1 MNETNPLQSQGLSDY
16 ISRYSNLFKVHR
28 SENKEKALQYLEG
41 LFHDGKHNIERMN
54 ERIESSDYQQLHH
67 FISDSPWSHEKVL
80 KEVSKDISELFEKR
94 SASTGLIL
102 DESGHRKGGKKSVGV
117 SRQYLGSIGKV
128 DNGQV
133 AVFAS
138 LSQADDVGMI
148 DTRLYLPKSWTEDK
162 ARCDQAGIPE
172 KDQEYKTKPEL
183 ALDMI
188 NSHQGRVKYDW
199 VGGDSIYGNSIKLRK
214 GLQQLKQLYVMD
226 TSESLLVYLKNPNP
240 YIPKS
245 NPGKGRK
252 KSSYV
257 SDEQPIK
264 VKDLKNSLSTTQWK
278 TYRVRKGTKGSL
290 IRKVVVI
297 EVYIW
302 SAKRVTTKDAEHLQL
317 IISCNEDESEVK
329 YSLTNDISLSKQK
342 RLTEHEVLYR
352 QMQRY
357 WVERGIQDCK
367 DSLGM
372 TDYQVRKWRAW
383 HHHMTLTIMALHY
396 MLEQK
401 VLNENNIPLLSCPDI
416 KFFFALTLPKKA
428 TTPQKVWNLIQ
439 KRHEQRQDDLNRF
452 KKS

>member
-1 MNETNPLQSQGLSDY
+1 MNETNPLQRTGLSDY
-16 ISRYSNLFKVHR
+16 ISKYGDLFKVHR
-28 SENKEKALQYLEG
+28 RENREKALQYMEG
-41 LFHDGKHNIERMN
+41 LFHEGKHNIERMN
-54 ERIESSDYQQLHH
+54 ERIKSSDYQQLHH
-67 FISDSPWSHEKVL
+67 FISDSPWDHEKVL
-80 KEVSKDISELFEKR
+80 KEVSKDISQLFENR
-94 SASTGLIL
+94 SKPTGLIL

-117 SRQYLGSIGKV
+117 SRQYLGSIGKI

-138 LSQADDVGMI
+138 LSQGDDVGMV

-162 ARCDQAGIPE
+162 DRCDKGGIPE
-172 KDQEYKTKPEL
+172 KAQEYKTKPEL
-183 ALDMI
+183 ALAMI
-188 NSHQGRVKYDW
+188 SSHQDRVKYDW

-214 GLQQLKQLYVMD
+214 GLQGLERLYVMD
-226 TSESLLVYLKNPNP
+226 TSERLLVYLNNPKP

-245 NPGKGRK
+245 NAGKGRK
-252 KSSYV
+252 KSSYI
-257 SDEQPIK
+257 SDEIPIK
-264 VKDLKNSLSTTQWK
+264 VKDLKENLTLEWK
-278 TYRVRKGTKGSL
+278 TITIRKGTKGPL

-297 EVYIW
+297 EIYIW
-302 SAKRVTTKDAEHLQL
+302 SAKRVTTQHAEHLRL
-317 IISCNEDESEVK
+317 VISCNEDGSEVK

-342 RLTEHEVLYR
+342 KLSDAEVLYR

-401 VLNENNIPLLSCPDI
+401 VLHENNIPLLSCPDI

-428 TTPQKVWNLIQ
+428 TTPQQVWSLIQ
-439 KRHEQRQDDLNRF
+439 KRHEQRQADLNRF